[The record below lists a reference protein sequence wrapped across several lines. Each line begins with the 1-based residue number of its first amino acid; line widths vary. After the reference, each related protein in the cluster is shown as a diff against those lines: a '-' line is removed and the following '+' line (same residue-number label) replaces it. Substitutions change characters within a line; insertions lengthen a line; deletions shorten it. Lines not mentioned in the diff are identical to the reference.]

1 MTDID
6 IEETEERTQEEIST
20 NNRIRQIAWIVVGA
34 AVVFFLGLGSGYLKW
49 GQDETAEAKQQK
61 ERVQL
66 YEHVKPKEGYNLS
79 ISYGDLGPR
88 LLEGGVINYDVIGIL
103 RRMQISC

>member
-1 MTDID
+1 MSDPDITLV
-6 IEETEERTQEEIST
+6 EQQTAVV
-20 NNRIRQIAWIVVGA
+20 NNRIRQIAWMVIGFL
-34 AVVFFLGLGSGYLKW
+34 VVFLLGLGSGYLKW

-61 ERVQL
+61 EIVQL
-66 YEHVKPKEGYNLS
+66 YEQVNPKEGYNLS